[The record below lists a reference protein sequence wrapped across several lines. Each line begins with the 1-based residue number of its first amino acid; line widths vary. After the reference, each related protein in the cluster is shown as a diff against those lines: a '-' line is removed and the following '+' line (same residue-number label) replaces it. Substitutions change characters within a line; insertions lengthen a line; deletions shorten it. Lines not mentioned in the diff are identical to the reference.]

1 MATTALGL
9 ALQISAST
17 AGLAKSVNEV
27 NQKLDSMAEAGKKSA
42 KDLAIL
48 KTIEIGRALIDSAKA
63 LAGALSSAASS
74 ALDLFNNSRASVG
87 ELTTLAQVSNTSV
100 EEFQKVAL
108 AARSVGIEQDKMAD
122 ILKDVNDR
130 IGDFIETGGGPMAD
144 FFENIAP
151 KVGVTADEFE
161 RLSGPQALQLFVDSL
176 EKANLSQADLTFYM
190 EAMASDM
197 TNLLPLLKDGGA
209 GMDELAGRAERL
221 GIVLNTDQTTA
232 IKEMNGALGLVQ
244 ATFDGIINQV
254 TSQLAPVVTDIVNKL
269 LNMVERIGPENITK
283 TITEAL
289 FSFADAFLGGLQ
301 TLAEVLAQIADG
313 ILKILSTLGVVEQ
326 TADER
331 ELARVREQAT
341 RTRMLPGGQFG
352 GARQQR
358 IFDPTEEQA
367 ARIAELEAR
376 IQMRAEGGLGEV
388 LVGGI
393 EGLRD
398 TLNQTREQFAKPP
411 DAPQE
416 SVDATRGV
424 ERAVEEG
431 SNQTVEELQGMR
443 EDMRQAPAVD
453 ILGAAP

>member
-100 EEFQKVAL
+100 EDFQKVAL

-209 GMDELAGRAERL
+209 GMDKLAGRAERL

-254 TSQLAPVVTDIVNKL
+254 TSQLAPVITDIVNKL
-269 LNMVERIGPENITK
+269 LDMVERIGPENITQ
-283 TITEAL
+283 TITNAL

-376 IQMRAEGGLGEV
+376 IQMRAEGGLGQV

-393 EGLRD
+393 EGLRE
-398 TLNQTREQFAKPP
+398 TLNQTREQFAQPLE
-411 DAPQE
+411 APQE

>member
-254 TSQLAPVVTDIVNKL
+254 TAHLAPIVKEIADDL
-269 LNMVERIGPENITK
+269 LSLVERIGPENIVK
-283 TITEAL
+283 AITDAL
-289 FSFADAFLGGLQ
+289 FTFADTFLAGLS
-301 TLAEVLAQIADG
+301 TLAEVLGQIADG
-313 ILKILSTLGVVEQ
+313 ILAILANLGVVSK
-326 TADER
+326 TADQQ
-331 ELARVREQAT
+331 ELERVREQAT

-358 IFDPTEEQA
+358 IFDPSPEQA

-376 IQMRAEGGLGEV
+376 IQRREEGGLTDM

-393 EGLRD
+393 DGLRE
-398 TLNQTREQFAKPP
+398 TLAETRDEFAKPP
-411 DAPQE
+411 QAPQE
-416 SVDATRGV
+416 TVDATNGV
-424 ERAVEEG
+424 RDAVENGNSEVVDAVDRLG
-431 SNQTVEELQGMR
+431 ETLR
-443 EDMRQAPAVD
+443 PDPAAD
-453 ILGAAP
+453 ILGAAA

>member
-254 TSQLAPVVTDIVNKL
+254 TSQLAPVITDIVNKL
-269 LNMVERIGPENITK
+269 LDMVERIGPENITQ
-283 TITEAL
+283 TITNAL

-376 IQMRAEGGLGEV
+376 IQMRAEGGLGQV

-393 EGLRD
+393 EGLRE
-398 TLNQTREQFAKPP
+398 TLNQTREQFAQPP
-411 DAPQE
+411 EAPQE

-431 SNQTVEELQGMR
+431 SDQTVEELQGLR
-443 EDMRQAPAVD
+443 EDFRQAPAVD

>member
-1 MATTALGL
+1 
-9 ALQISAST
+9 
-17 AGLAKSVNEV
+17 
-27 NQKLDSMAEAGKKSA
+27 
-42 KDLAIL
+42 
-48 KTIEIGRALIDSAKA
+48 
-63 LAGALSSAASS
+63 
-74 ALDLFNNSRASVG
+74 
-87 ELTTLAQVSNTSV
+87 
-100 EEFQKVAL
+100 
-108 AARSVGIEQDKMAD
+108 
-122 ILKDVNDR
+122 
-130 IGDFIETGGGPMAD
+130 
-144 FFENIAP
+144 
-151 KVGVTADEFE
+151 
-161 RLSGPQALQLFVDSL
+161 
-176 EKANLSQADLTFYM
+176 
-190 EAMASDM
+190 
-197 TNLLPLLKDGGA
+197 
-209 GMDELAGRAERL
+209 MDELAGRAERL

-254 TSQLAPVVTDIVNKL
+254 TSQLAPVITDIVNKL
-269 LNMVERIGPENITK
+269 LDMVERIGPENITQ
-283 TITEAL
+283 TITNAL

-376 IQMRAEGGLGEV
+376 IQMRAEGGLGQV

-393 EGLRD
+393 EGLRE
-398 TLNQTREQFAKPP
+398 TLNQTREQFAQPP
-411 DAPQE
+411 EAPQE

-431 SNQTVEELQGMR
+431 SDQTVEELQGLR

>member
-254 TSQLAPVVTDIVNKL
+254 TSQLAPVITDIVNKL
-269 LNMVERIGPENITK
+269 LDMVERIGPENITQ
-283 TITEAL
+283 TITNAL

-376 IQMRAEGGLGEV
+376 IQMRAEGGLGQV

-393 EGLRD
+393 EGLRE
-398 TLNQTREQFAKPP
+398 TLNQTREQFAQPP
-411 DAPQE
+411 EAPQE

-431 SNQTVEELQGMR
+431 SDQTVEELQGLR

>member
-197 TNLLPLLKDGGA
+197 T
-209 GMDELAGRAERL
+209 
-221 GIVLNTDQTTA
+221 
-232 IKEMNGALGLVQ
+232 
-244 ATFDGIINQV
+244 
-254 TSQLAPVVTDIVNKL
+254 SCCHY
-269 LNMVERIGPENITK
+269 
-283 TITEAL
+283 
-289 FSFADAFLGGLQ
+289 
-301 TLAEVLAQIADG
+301 
-313 ILKILSTLGVVEQ
+313 
-326 TADER
+326 
-331 ELARVREQAT
+331 
-341 RTRMLPGGQFG
+341 
-352 GARQQR
+352 
-358 IFDPTEEQA
+358 
-367 ARIAELEAR
+367 
-376 IQMRAEGGLGEV
+376 
-388 LVGGI
+388 
-393 EGLRD
+393 
-398 TLNQTREQFAKPP
+398 
-411 DAPQE
+411 
-416 SVDATRGV
+416 
-424 ERAVEEG
+424 
-431 SNQTVEELQGMR
+431 
-443 EDMRQAPAVD
+443 
-453 ILGAAP
+453 

>member
-87 ELTTLAQVSNTSV
+87 ALTTLAQVSNTSV
-100 EEFQKVAL
+100 EDFQKVAL

-209 GMDELAGRAERL
+209 GMDALAGRAERL

-254 TSQLAPVVTDIVNKL
+254 TSQLAPVITDIVNKL
-269 LNMVERIGPENITK
+269 LDMVERIGPENITQ
-283 TITEAL
+283 TITNAL

-376 IQMRAEGGLGEV
+376 IQMRAEGGLGQV

-393 EGLRD
+393 EGLRE
-398 TLNQTREQFAKPP
+398 TLNQTREQFAQPLE
-411 DAPQE
+411 APQE

>member
-221 GIVLNTDQTTA
+221 GIVLNTDQTAA

-254 TSQLAPVVTDIVNKL
+254 TSQLAPVITDIVNKL
-269 LNMVERIGPENITK
+269 LDMVERIGPENITQ
-283 TITEAL
+283 TITNAL

-376 IQMRAEGGLGEV
+376 IQMRAEGGLGQV

-393 EGLRD
+393 EGLRE
-398 TLNQTREQFAKPP
+398 TLNQTREQFAQPP
-411 DAPQE
+411 EAPQE

-431 SNQTVEELQGMR
+431 SDQTVEELQGLR
-443 EDMRQAPAVD
+443 EDFRQAPAVD

>member
-87 ELTTLAQVSNTSV
+87 ALTTLAQVSNTSV
-100 EEFQKVAL
+100 EDFQKVAL

-209 GMDELAGRAERL
+209 GMDKLAGRAERL

-254 TSQLAPVVTDIVNKL
+254 TSQLAPVITDIVNKL
-269 LNMVERIGPENITK
+269 LDMVERIGPENITQ
-283 TITEAL
+283 TITNAL

-376 IQMRAEGGLGEV
+376 IQMRAEGGLGQV

-393 EGLRD
+393 EGLRE
-398 TLNQTREQFAKPP
+398 TLNQTREQFAQPLE
-411 DAPQE
+411 APQE